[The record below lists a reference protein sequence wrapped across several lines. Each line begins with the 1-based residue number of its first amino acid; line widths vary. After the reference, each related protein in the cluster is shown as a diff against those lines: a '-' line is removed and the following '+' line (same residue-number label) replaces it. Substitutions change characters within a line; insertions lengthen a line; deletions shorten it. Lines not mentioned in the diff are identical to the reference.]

1 MSSSLPVLQ
10 VIIPLLSAVICA
22 LLKNNTLVKV
32 ISSIVVVVSFS
43 IALVLF
49 SQVYSADVI
58 KYSLG
63 GWVVPYGIEL
73 KVNIFSAT
81 MLVLVNFIAVMSILY
96 GIYPNIR
103 EIDINKIPSFYS
115 VFLLCLGGFLGILV
129 SNDVFNIYVFLE
141 ISSISSYILVAM
153 GKDKAALIAAF
164 DYLVIGTIGATF
176 YLIGIG
182 FLYAITGT
190 LNIGDLFLIIHD
202 NLLVTNR
209 VTQIAMLFIMVGL
222 FIKTALFPFHKW
234 LIQAYSFAPSFIS
247 VFFSGTST
255 KVMIYLII
263 KMIYDVFKA
272 DFVFVTLPFNI
283 VFMCFAVL
291 SIVCGSLLAIFTSNI
306 KKIFAYSS
314 IAHLGYIV
322 FAVSLNTNYGLV
334 AAIAYIISHSLVKS
348 ALFMVVGS
356 IDYNCG
362 NTRLKDC
369 ANMWETMPKI
379 TLPFIILCLSLIG
392 MPVTSGFIAKWYI
405 VDAVIKSNFWAGV
418 FVLLIGSGLSI
429 VYVWKIVEA
438 VCLRSS
444 DNKVV
449 MSSFKTPNVMVL
461 CIWIMVI
468 ASIIVGI
475 YPIPLTLIS
484 NKIATLLLY

>member
-1 MSSSLPVLQ
+1 
-10 VIIPLLSAVICA
+10 
-22 LLKNNTLVKV
+22 
-32 ISSIVVVVSFS
+32 
-43 IALVLF
+43 
-49 SQVYSADVI
+49 
-58 KYSLG
+58 
-63 GWVVPYGIEL
+63 
-73 KVNIFSAT
+73 
-81 MLVLVNFIAVMSILY
+81 
-96 GIYPNIR
+96 
-103 EIDINKIPSFYS
+103 
-115 VFLLCLGGFLGILV
+115 
-129 SNDVFNIYVFLE
+129 
-141 ISSISSYILVAM
+141 
-153 GKDKAALIAAF
+153 
-164 DYLVIGTIGATF
+164 
-176 YLIGIG
+176 
-182 FLYAITGT
+182 
-190 LNIGDLFLIIHD
+190 
-202 NLLVTNR
+202 
-209 VTQIAMLFIMVGL
+209 
-222 FIKTALFPFHKW
+222 
-234 LIQAYSFAPSFIS
+234 
-247 VFFSGTST
+247 
-255 KVMIYLII
+255 
-263 KMIYDVFKA
+263 
-272 DFVFVTLPFNI
+272 
-283 VFMCFAVL
+283 
-291 SIVCGSLLAIFTSNI
+291 
-306 KKIFAYSS
+306 
-314 IAHLGYIV
+314 
-322 FAVSLNTNYGLV
+322 
-334 AAIAYIISHSLVKS
+334 AYIISHSLVKS